1 MACKTIDL
9 LKQEKVIVVETHLPR
24 KNRPKIVTATASSPA
39 SPKIEI
45 VTETA
50 SLPAS
55 PTIATMKSPPLP
67 RNNDISSSVTDSL
80 VTTPFLHKQRKVEE
94 DVGKASTSAPVE
106 KLTSATVYP
115 SAALPSLPKIEV
127 GVDNGTASETSE
139 TTLASATVNPSAT
152 LLLPPKI
159 NGGVEDGTV
168 SETGSVL
175 RTIIKS
181 PLTLMGETTNTIEEK
196 EIKAENTSKLRVIW
210 TMKLTVTNMNK
221 SRLELLNNRNVDNND
236 KLVGKNNDNGYY
248 V

>member
-50 SLPAS
+50 SSPAS

-67 RNNDISSSVTDSL
+67 PNNDISSSVTDSL
-80 VTTPFLHKQRKVEE
+80 VTTPFLHKQSKVEE

-115 SAALPSLPKIEV
+115 SAALPSLPKIKV
-127 GVDNGTASETSE
+127 GVDNGTASET
-139 TTLASATVNPSAT
+139 TLASTFVNPSTT
-152 LLLPPKI
+152 LLVPPKI
-159 NGGVEDGTV
+159 IGGVEDGTV

>member
-45 VTETA
+45 VTETV

-67 RNNDISSSVTDSL
+67 PNNDISSSVTDSL
-80 VTTPFLHKQRKVEE
+80 VTAPFLHKQSKVEE
-94 DVGKASTSAPVE
+94 DVGKASTSASVG

-115 SAALPSLPKIEV
+115 SATLLSPPKIEV
-127 GVDNGTASETSE
+127 GVDNGTASE

-159 NGGVEDGTV
+159 NGGGIEDGTV

>member
-67 RNNDISSSVTDSL
+67 PNNDISSSVTDSL
-80 VTTPFLHKQRKVEE
+80 VTAPFLHKQSKVEE

-115 SAALPSLPKIEV
+115 SAALLSLPKIEV
-127 GVDNGTASETSE
+127 GVDNGTASET
-139 TTLASATVNPSAT
+139 
-152 LLLPPKI
+152 
-159 NGGVEDGTV
+159 
-168 SETGSVL
+168 GSVL
-175 RTIIKS
+175 QTIIKS
-181 PLTLMGETTNTIEEK
+181 LLTLMGTTTNTIEEK
-196 EIKAENTSKLRVIW
+196 EIKSENTSKLMVIW
-210 TMKLTVTNMNK
+210 TMTLTVMNINK
-221 SRLELLNNRNVDNND
+221 SRLKLLNNRNGDNND
-236 KLVGKNNDNGYY
+236 QLEGKNNNDGNY

>member
-67 RNNDISSSVTDSL
+67 PNNDISSSVTDSL
-80 VTTPFLHKQRKVEE
+80 VTTPFLHKQSKVEE

-127 GVDNGTASETSE
+127 GVDNGTASET
-139 TTLASATVNPSAT
+139 TLASTFVNPSTT
-152 LLLPPKI
+152 LLVPPKI
-159 NGGVEDGTV
+159 IEGVEDGTV

-236 KLVGKNNDNGYY
+236 KLEGKNNDNGNY

>member
-39 SPKIEI
+39 SPRIEI

-50 SLPAS
+50 SSPAS

-67 RNNDISSSVTDSL
+67 PNNDISSSVTDSL
-80 VTTPFLHKQRKVEE
+80 VTTPFLHKQSKVEE

-115 SAALPSLPKIEV
+115 SAALLSLPKIEV
-127 GVDNGTASETSE
+127 GVDNGTASE

-159 NGGVEDGTV
+159 NGGVDDGTA

-181 PLTLMGETTNTIEEK
+181 PITLIGETTNTFEEK
-196 EIKAENTSKLRVIW
+196 EIKADNTSENRVIW
-210 TMKLTVTNMNK
+210 TMKLTVMNMNK
-221 SRLELLNNRNVDNND
+221 SRLGLLNNRNVNNND
-236 KLVGKNNDNGYY
+236 KLVGKNNDVGNY

>member
-1 MACKTIDL
+1 M
-9 LKQEKVIVVETHLPR
+9 
-24 KNRPKIVTATASSPA
+24 
-39 SPKIEI
+39 
-45 VTETA
+45 
-50 SLPAS
+50 
-55 PTIATMKSPPLP
+55 
-67 RNNDISSSVTDSL
+67 
-80 VTTPFLHKQRKVEE
+80 
-94 DVGKASTSAPVE
+94 
-106 KLTSATVYP
+106 Y
-115 SAALPSLPKIEV
+115 
-127 GVDNGTASETSE
+127 
-139 TTLASATVNPSAT
+139 PSAT
-152 LLLPPKI
+152 LLLPPKTDVGVD
-159 NGGVEDGTV
+159 NGTA

>member
-67 RNNDISSSVTDSL
+67 PNNDISSSVTDSL
-80 VTTPFLHKQRKVEE
+80 VTTPFLHKQSKVEE

-127 GVDNGTASETSE
+127 GVDNGTASET
-139 TTLASATVNPSAT
+139 TLASTFVNPSTT
-152 LLLPPKI
+152 LLVPPKI
-159 NGGVEDGTV
+159 IGGVEDGTV

>member
-24 KNRPKIVTATASSPA
+24 KNRPKIVTATASSLA

-67 RNNDISSSVTDSL
+67 PNNDISSSVTDSL

-127 GVDNGTASETSE
+127 GVDNGTASE

-236 KLVGKNNDNGYY
+236 KLEGKNNDNGNY